1 MQCQPGEDSREV
13 MVRFEYFKSGDGFR
27 GTAGLHEMPRRRS
40 EIELQSQLNLA
51 RIVDGARR
59 TVKSVRGTFQVG
71 SGAGAAEGGCVQGTE
86 IVTDKGVARFDAN
99 AVVVVEDVAVGVK
112 TGEFS
117 KAQRRLD
124 GGDYGEEEIPA
135 DGAPAIGSR
144 NRAIEH
150 QALANIVAREGA
162 LGAEV
167 LAVLGDEHE
176 AGIRAI
182 VDALGHR
189 VTDSVSEVVTEPL
202 VYTQKKTVVDRVPAG
217 GRFEIDPEWELTD
230 RRRKRTG
237 RNKGTINVFWASASL
252 RVVERNGGGGVGLVH
267 VEEAA
272 EVNPAHME
280 NAQADRGVRQG
291 FEFDGETRLNAV
303 RILVILNETYSDHVK
318 SDRRVSAVDGER
330 VKQRSHGGRIAAE
343 GKGPRR
349 RVQRILEGT
358 SGKFSLDAAT
368 DGPLA
373 SEQRR
378 RDHPVKEAEA
388 GAHDDVVFGA
398 DVVRHAEARI
408 EIFPLGVKDIRRPCF
423 PFPAQA
429 AIHGQAVGGA
439 PFVLNV
445 EAVVAMVESSFR
457 LIPDRRRNR
466 SALKGG
472 GINGR
477 FGEIGGRVKSFEENG
492 AGMLTTSGAG
502 TSRI

>member
-1 MQCQPGEDSREV
+1 MEV
-13 MVRFEYFKSGDGFR
+13 MVRFEYFKSGDGLR

-59 TVKSVRGTFQVG
+59 TVKSVRGTFRVG
-71 SGAGAAEGGCVQGTE
+71 SGAGAAEGGCIQGAEIRSTVNGVEVTNVQCVGKVEGLGDEFEAASFAEGKLAGDAHVHGTE
-86 IVTDKGVARFDAN
+86 IVSDKGVARFDAD
-99 AVVVVEDVAVGVK
+99 AVVVVEDVAIGVK

-162 LGAEV
+162 FGAEV
-167 LAVLGDEHE
+167 VA
-176 AGIRAI
+176 A
-182 VDALGHR
+182 
-189 VTDSVSEVVTEPL
+189 PF
-202 VYTQKKTVVDRVPAG
+202 VYTEKTTVVDRVPAG

-230 RRRKRTG
+230 RRRTRTG
-237 RNKGTINVFWASASL
+237 RNKGTINVFRASASL

-291 FEFDGETRLNAV
+291 FEFDSETRLNTV

-318 SDRRVSAVDGER
+318 GDRRVSAVDGER

-349 RVQRILEGT
+349 PVQGILEGT

-398 DVVRHAEARI
+398 DVVGHAEARI

-423 PFPAQA
+423 PFPPQA

-445 EAVVAMVESSFR
+445 EAVVAMIESSFG
-457 LIPDRRRNR
+457 LITDRRRNR

-477 FGEIGGRVKSFEENG
+477 FGEIGCGVKTFEEN
-492 AGMLTTSGAG
+492 
-502 TSRI
+502 

>member
-1 MQCQPGEDSREV
+1 
-13 MVRFEYFKSGDGFR
+13 MVRFEYFKSGDGLR
-27 GTAGLHEMPRRRS
+27 GTAALHEMPRRRL

-59 TVKSVRGTFQVG
+59 TVKSVRRAFRVG
-71 SGAGAAEGGCVQGTE
+71 SGAGAAEGGCVHGTE
-86 IVTDKGVARFDAN
+86 IVSDKGVARFDAD
-99 AVVVVEDVAVGVK
+99 AVVVVEDVAIGVK

-176 AGIRAI
+176 AGVGAI
-182 VDALGHR
+182 VDALGKR
-189 VTDSVSEVVTEPL
+189 IADSVSEVVTEPF
-202 VYTQKKTVVDRVPAG
+202 VYTEKKTVVDRVPAG

-237 RNKGTINVFWASASL
+237 RNKGTINVFRASASL

-291 FEFDGETRLNAV
+291 FEFDSETRLNTV
-303 RILVILNETYSDHVK
+303 RILVILY
-318 SDRRVSAVDGER
+318 
-330 VKQRSHGGRIAAE
+330 
-343 GKGPRR
+343 
-349 RVQRILEGT
+349 
-358 SGKFSLDAAT
+358 
-368 DGPLA
+368 
-373 SEQRR
+373 
-378 RDHPVKEAEA
+378 EA
-388 GAHDDVVFGA
+388 
-398 DVVRHAEARI
+398 
-408 EIFPLGVKDIRRPCF
+408 
-423 PFPAQA
+423 
-429 AIHGQAVGGA
+429 
-439 PFVLNV
+439 
-445 EAVVAMVESSFR
+445 
-457 LIPDRRRNR
+457 
-466 SALKGG
+466 
-472 GINGR
+472 
-477 FGEIGGRVKSFEENG
+477 
-492 AGMLTTSGAG
+492 
-502 TSRI
+502 